1 VRAIH
6 NLYEG
11 MAMTTMTHQTRR
23 VIGGVDTHKDAHVA
37 ALVDEAG
44 RILGTESFPN
54 DSGGYRQLRGWMTRH
69 GEVVRVGIE
78 GTGSYGAGLSRYL
91 MRVGVEVLEVCR
103 HDRQRRR
110 MKGKSDPVDAE
121 NAARAT
127 LAMDMVATPKMGN
140 GSIEA
145 IRALRVPRNSAMKS
159 RTQVANQIHTLIDTA
174 PDQLRARLRNRPIRE
189 LVTEMVRWR
198 PGPPIDPSTAHR
210 YSLHLLARRW
220 QTLSAELDNLNQ
232 QLALLVNHT
241 APELTAVHGVGI
253 ETAATLLVA
262 AGDNPDRLR
271 HERGFA
277 ALCGVSPVDR
287 SSGRQQRHHSLNR
300 GGNRDANRA
309 IWRIALVRMSCD
321 PRTRAY
327 VERRTKEGKS
337 KKAIIR
343 CLKRY
348 ITRELHPILIQL
360 A

>member
-11 MAMTTMTHQTRR
+11 MAMTTMTHQARR
-23 VIGGVDTHKDAHVA
+23 VIGGVDTHKDVHVA
-37 ALVDEAG
+37 ALVDETG
-44 RILGTESFPN
+44 QILGTESFRN
-54 DSGGYRQLRGWMTRH
+54 DTSGYRQLRAWMARH
-69 GEVVRVGIE
+69 GDVVRVGIE
-78 GTGSYGAGLSRYL
+78 GTGSYGAGLSRHL
-91 MRVGVEVLEVCR
+91 LRVGMEVLEVCR

-110 MKGKSDPVDAE
+110 MKGKSDTIDAE
-121 NAARAT
+121 NAARAA
-127 LAMDMVATPKMGN
+127 LARDMVAIPKTGT

-145 IRALRVPRNSAMKS
+145 IRALRIPRNSAIKA
-159 RTQVANQIHTLIDTA
+159 RTQVANQIHTLVDTA
-174 PDQLRARLRNRPIRE
+174 PDQLRARLRDRPIPQ
-189 LVTEMVRWR
+189 LVSEMTRWR
-198 PGPPIDPSTAHR
+198 LVAPADPTAAHR

-220 QTLSAELDNLNQ
+220 QTLTAELDDLDR
-232 QLALLVNHT
+232 QLSVLVNQI
-241 APELTAVHGVGI
+241 APELVAVHGVGI

-262 AGDNPDRLR
+262 AGDNPDRLH

-287 SSGRQQRHHSLNR
+287 SSGRQRHHSLNR

-309 IWRIALVRMSCD
+309 LWRIALVRMACD

-327 VERRTKEGKS
+327 VERRTKDGKS

-348 ITRELHPILIQL
+348 IARELHPILTQL

>member
-11 MAMTTMTHQTRR
+11 MAMTTMTQTVRR
-23 VIGGVDTHKDAHVA
+23 VIGGVDTHKDIHVA
-37 ALVDEAG
+37 AVVDDTG
-44 RILGTESFPN
+44 RILGVESFPN
-54 DSGGYRQLRGWMTRH
+54 DTKGFRQMRAWMGRH
-69 GEVVRVGIE
+69 GELDRVGIE
-78 GTGSYGAGLSRYL
+78 GTGSYGAGLARHFV
-91 MRVGVEVLEVCR
+91 RAGVEVLEVCR

-121 NAARAT
+121 AAARAA
-127 LAMDMVATPKMGN
+127 LARDMVATPKAGT

-145 IRALRVPRNSAMKS
+145 IRALRIPRNSAMKA

-174 PDQLRARLRNRPIRE
+174 PDQLREQLRGRRIND
-189 LVTEMVRWR
+189 LVGVMARWR
-198 PGPPIDPSTAHR
+198 PGEPTDPFSAHR
-210 YSLHLLARRW
+210 YSLRLLALRW
-220 QTLSAELDNLNQ
+220 QALTDEIKLLDQ
-232 QLALLVNHT
+232 QLTRLVETT
-241 APELTAVHGVGI
+241 APELVAVHGVGI

-262 AGDNPDRLR
+262 AGDNPERLL

-277 ALCGVSPVDR
+277 ALCGASPVDR
-287 SSGRQQRHHSLNR
+287 SSGRQRHHSLNR

-309 IWRIALVRMSCD
+309 LWRIALVRMSSD
-321 PRTRAY
+321 PATRAY

-348 ITRELHPILIQL
+348 IARELHPLLIQL

>member
-1 VRAIH
+1 MRAIH

-23 VIGGVDTHKDAHVA
+23 VIGGVDTHKDIHVA
-37 ALVDEAG
+37 ALVDEVG

-54 DSGGYRQLRGWMTRH
+54 DSRGYRQLRTWMARH
-69 GEVVRVGIE
+69 GEVLRVGIE
-78 GTGSYGAGLSRYL
+78 GTGSYGAGLSRHL
-91 MRVGVEVLEVCR
+91 LRVGVEVLEVCR

-110 MKGKSDPVDAE
+110 MKGKSDTIDAE

-127 LAMDMVATPKMGN
+127 LAMDMVASPKTGT

-145 IRALRVPRNSAMKS
+145 IRALRVPRNSAVKA

-174 PDQLRARLRNRPIRE
+174 PDQLRAHLRDRPIPQ
-189 LVTEMVRWR
+189 LVAEMARWR
-198 PGPPIDPSTAHR
+198 PAPPVDPTTAHR

-220 QTLSAELDNLNQ
+220 QTLSAELDDLNQ
-232 QLALLVNHT
+232 QLSVLVNHT
-241 APELTAVHGVGI
+241 APELVAVHGVGI

-262 AGDNPDRLR
+262 AGDNPDRLH
-271 HERGFA
+271 HEHGFA

-287 SSGRQQRHHSLNR
+287 SSGRQRHHSLNR

-309 IWRIALVRMSCD
+309 LWRIALVRMATD

-327 VERRTKEGKS
+327 VERRTKDGKS

-348 ITRELHPILIQL
+348 IAREIHPILTQL